1 MPENL
6 NLKTVETVD
15 TRPFRKLV
23 MTIGELPSAFVESMT
38 YYELLAWFVN
48 YLETVIIPTVNNNGE
63 AVEELQDKFIELN
76 TAFNQLKN
84 YVDTYFE
91 NLDVQDEINNKLDQ
105 MAEDGTL
112 QEIITDYLN
121 TKAVFCFDTV
131 TDMKAA
137 TNLIDGSYAR
147 TLGYYA
153 INDGGAALYRIYQ
166 TEPAE
171 YQETLT
177 SSLYAVLI
185 PENSSINVKQFGLAG
200 DGTTDDTTKMALALN
215 YAADHDLNVK
225 MHGGDTYLMTTS
237 AVVNKPN
244 ASIEIDGNDAA
255 IKMNPTGRIRFLDIT
270 CDTFSIHDLEFNGDG
285 STQDQFDETSWDNV
299 KIATPINITANNI
312 SVNNLNMRDWY
323 GNGIR
328 FFNYHNAEID
338 NILIDNVGGHWYQN
352 NEYDAF
358 GDALTFAGHGGE
370 ANINISNVSA
380 TGKYKDSTLSRIGL
394 CFDFA
399 ANKTDTITNVNV
411 ENCNLINYDRGIHV
425 ENILGKMFINYQNGT
440 NTSNVFIINYG
451 NTVDQV
457 YLTGDNLTINSH
469 EGAYSGSHGV
479 YNTTFDIKNSTINCQ
494 YTRAIAMFRAT
505 GTYKKCV
512 FNNINQLLVDGSG
525 TVQII
530 DSIVNLAN
538 STSGNLNYN
547 SDLQFINCVF
557 NSSADQAATRAGSR
571 IKFGSCTFNKFIPYY
586 EPLDLNNTC
595 NMSSD
600 YSITA
605 TQIMDLM
612 TATIYLGT
620 TLLQKPNISKAFP
633 IDDIEL
639 VKYFGTRNVPTDGTT
654 IPLIP
659 SFTGTYLRP
668 NSKYILITVG
678 HNGANVIQSGKN
690 FDNYYLNIITTNSSS
705 EATIGAT
712 TTVGN
717 PSTGGFN
724 FTIDTTNGTLAKAGN
739 YATIAGQWLLPY
751 YYKDYLK
758 NQ

>member
-1 MPENL
+1 MENIFVEFL
-6 NLKTVETVD
+6 PPWVETGLQPAFYDKESGTVLQQ
-15 TRPFRKLV
+15 TARMYARVNMLIRMFNKLSKN
-23 MTIGELPSAFVESMT
+23 TKEEIERFESVT
-38 YYELLAWFVN
+38 T
-48 YLETVIIPTVNNNGE
+48 ETVNEYI
-63 AVEELQDKFIELN
+63 QKFNDLYD
-76 TAFNQLKN
+76 
-84 YVDTYFE
+84 YVHDYFD
-91 NLDVQDEINNKLDQ
+91 NLDVQEEINNKLDA
-105 MAEDGTL
+105 MVEDGTL

-131 TDMKAA
+131 ADMKAA

-153 INDGGAALYRIYQ
+153 INDGGATLYRIYE
-166 TEPAE
+166 TEPDE

-177 SSLYAVLI
+177 SGLYAVLI

-237 AVVNKPN
+237 AVINKPN

-299 KIATPINITANNI
+299 KIATPISVSANNVTI
-312 SVNNLNMRDWY
+312 ENLNLRDWY

-328 FFNYHNAEID
+328 LFNYHNVNIN
-338 NILIDNVGGHWYQN
+338 NILINNVGGHWYQN

-358 GDALTFAGHGGE
+358 GDAITFAGHSGE

-380 TGKYKDSTLSRIGL
+380 TGKYKSSTLSRIGL

-399 ANKTDTITNVNV
+399 SNKTDTITNVNV

-451 NTVDQV
+451 NEVDQV

-469 EGAYSGSHGV
+469 DGSYSGSHGI
-479 YNTTFDIKNSTINCQ
+479 YNTTFDIKNSKINCQ
-494 YTRAIAMFRAT
+494 YTKSIAMFRAT
-505 GTYKKCV
+505 GTYKNCI
-512 FNNINQLLVDGSG
+512 FNNVNILLTDSGG
-525 TVQII
+525 TVKVI
-530 DSIVNLAN
+530 DSTVNVAN
-538 STSGNLNYN
+538 STTANLNYN
-547 SDLQFINCVF
+547 TDLQFINCVF
-557 NSSADQAATRAGSR
+557 NSSVDQVANRSGR
-571 IKFGSCTFNKFIPYY
+571 IIKFGSCTFNKFIPYY
-586 EPLDLNNTC
+586 EPLDLNNVC
-595 NMSSD
+595 YMSSD
-600 YSITA
+600 FAITS

-612 TATIYLGT
+612 SATIYLGT

-633 IDDIEL
+633 INDIDL
-639 VKYFGTRNVPTDGTT
+639 MKYFGSRSVPADTT

-678 HNGANVIQSGKN
+678 HNGSTVIQTGKN
-690 FDNYYLNIITTNSSS
+690 FDNYYLNVITTNSSS
-705 EATIGAT
+705 EATIGET
-712 TTVGN
+712 SVVGN

-739 YATIAGQWLLPY
+739 YATYAGQWLLPY